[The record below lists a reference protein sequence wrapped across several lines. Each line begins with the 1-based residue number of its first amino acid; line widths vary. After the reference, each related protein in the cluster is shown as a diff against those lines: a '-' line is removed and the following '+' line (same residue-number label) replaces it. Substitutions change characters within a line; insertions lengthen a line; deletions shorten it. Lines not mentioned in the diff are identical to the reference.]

1 MANLQQ
7 NFVRIAVTRPD
18 GGVSV
23 MQFMTLV
30 KRNPEDKGLCPRGHA
45 GKHPGG
51 NCQGQYPI
59 HKLAH
64 HSGHGHPAGP
74 HLPQC
79 LDG

>member
-7 NFVRIAVTRPD
+7 NFVRIAVARPD

-30 KRNPEDKGLCPRGHA
+30 KRNPEDKGFVREA
-45 GKHPGG
+45 DARKHPGG
-51 NCQGQYPI
+51 NRQGQHPI

-74 HLPQC
+74 HLPQ
-79 LDG
+79 